1 MTIKYFIVAFV
12 FYSWSGDTPSIKIR
26 QDFSFDTFAECQTLL
41 ENFRPQLQDS
51 LQRKFS
57 GGDRYSVRCVDSE
70 TLYKLQEAMG
80 YEEERNT

>member
-1 MTIKYFIVAFV
+1 MSMSLKAHQVIGGKGVT
-12 FYSWSGDTPSIKIR
+12 R
-26 QDFSFDTFAECQTLL
+26 EDFKFDTFAECQTLL

>member
-26 QDFSFDTFAECQTLL
+26 QDFKFDTFAECQTLL

-51 LQRKFS
+51 LQRKFT
-57 GGDRYSVRCVDSE
+57 GGVWYSIRSVYSK
-70 TLYKLQEAMG
+70 TLFLLQEEMG
-80 YEEERNT
+80 YEPEKST